1 MTISH
6 LRLERKKEE
15 MAKKVETVIDDLARL
30 KLVRQIVDEQI
41 QLRQNIL
48 RERLSK
54 NLKIRK
60 HIFLGQD
67 WSILAIFKDYK
78 RLDSEKLRKA
88 IGERKYDS
96 FKTKKVRSV
105 EFKPVA
111 NQIEHE
117 SDLTKELV
125 NSTVLNLVQQEVA

>member
-1 MTISH
+1 
-6 LRLERKKEE
+6 
-15 MAKKVETVIDDLARL
+15 MAKIVDNVIDDLARL

-125 NSTVLNLVQQEVA
+125 NSTVLNLVKQKVA

>member
-125 NSTVLNLVQQEVA
+125 NSTVLNLVKQKVA

>member
-54 NLKIRK
+54 NLKTKRK
-60 HIFLGQD
+60 LYSTQILDRKSSDPDRKNTDILGAQ
-67 WSILAIFKDYK
+67 
-78 RLDSEKLRKA
+78 
-88 IGERKYDS
+88 
-96 FKTKKVRSV
+96 
-105 EFKPVA
+105 
-111 NQIEHE
+111 
-117 SDLTKELV
+117 
-125 NSTVLNLVQQEVA
+125 